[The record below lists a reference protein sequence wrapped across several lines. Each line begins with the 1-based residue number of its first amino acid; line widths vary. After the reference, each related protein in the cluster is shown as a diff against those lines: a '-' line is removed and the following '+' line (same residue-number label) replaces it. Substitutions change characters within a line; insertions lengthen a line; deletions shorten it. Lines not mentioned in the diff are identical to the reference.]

1 MPETAYSR
9 KKRIRH
15 SMSLTGAIVATA
27 VGVLLPVILSTSV
40 GIVAI
45 SIGKG
50 SWWILF
56 GVLVIS
62 FAAAAIGGGV
72 VVTVLLIRKHRIA
85 RLQADFVANMT
96 HELRTPLT
104 SIRMYAQTIEMG
116 ALENEP
122 ELVQKSVQTILR
134 ETEWLEAMIDRVL
147 TWRAASRDRIA
158 PNLKTDRID
167 VTVQAAVDRFL
178 RMTSGTDLK
187 FSIRL
192 GSRSLVTH
200 DEQSI
205 HSIVLNLLVNAYKYT
220 GRLKKIELR
229 LFDSDDK
236 VILEVEDNGIGFPQT
251 EEKRIFEP
259 FYRVDSRLSGK
270 SSGAGLGLAIVKH
283 QVLLHKGSIL
293 VRSEPQKGTTF
304 IVQLPVSKSSKGISR
319 AQDDER

>member
-1 MPETAYSR
+1 MPGTIKSR
-9 KKRIRH
+9 RRRIRH

-40 GIVAI
+40 GIVAL

-50 SWWILF
+50 SWWIVF

-85 RLQADFVANMT
+85 RLQADFMANVT

-116 ALENEP
+116 SLENQP
-122 ELVQKSVQTILR
+122 ELVHKSVQTILR
-134 ETEWLEAMIDRVL
+134 ETEWLETMIDRVL
-147 TWRAASRDRIA
+147 TWRASSRDRIA
-158 PNLKTDRID
+158 PMMRTDQIGA
-167 VTVQAAVDRFL
+167 TVQSAADRFL
-178 RMTSGTDLK
+178 RMVTGVDLD

-192 GSRSLVTH
+192 DSRAVVTH
-200 DEQSI
+200 DEQAV

-220 GRLKKIELR
+220 GRKKRIELR

-236 VILEVEDNGIGFPQT
+236 VVLEVEDNGIGFPQS

-283 QVLLHKGSIL
+283 QVMLHKGSIL
-293 VRSEPQKGTTF
+293 VRSEPGKGTTF
-304 IVQLPVSKSSKGISR
+304 IVQLPINTEAGKGL
-319 AQDDER
+319 A